1 MQKSITVTIAVSFQK
16 ICKQVFMYPSLFSY
30 LRRFYILLVLASYG
44 FKLVNI
50 VASGLKYSL
59 LTQTNVT
66 PL

>member
-1 MQKSITVTIAVSFQK
+1 
-16 ICKQVFMYPSLFSY
+16 MYPSLFSY
-30 LRRFYILLVLASYG
+30 LRGFYILLVLASYG